1 MHYLNNNDIT
11 IMKNIHEWNNEY
23 AIYHKNKTNKIIHWF
38 CIPLIMY
45 SLFGIL
51 SQLSFSFTL
60 NDNNYT
66 INILVIFIVLATLY
80 YFKLSKKL
88 AIGMLIVTI
97 LLVKLLD
104 IIDIFNSELHLIIY
118 LSIFSIAW
126 VGQFLGHKIEGK
138 KPAFFK
144 DLQFLLIGPLW
155 LLSYIYKRLRIK
167 F

>member
-23 AIYHKNKTNKIIHWF
+23 AVYHKNKTNKIIHWF

>member
-1 MHYLNNNDIT
+1 
-11 IMKNIHEWNNEY
+11 MKDIHEWNNEY
-23 AIYHKNKTNKIIHWF
+23 AVYHRNKTNKIIHWF

-51 SQLSFSFTL
+51 SQLSFSYTF

-66 INILVIFIVLATLY
+66 INVLVIFIAPAILY

-88 AIGMLIVTI
+88 AIGMLLITI
-97 LLVKLLD
+97 IMVELLKV
-104 IIDIFNSELHLIIY
+104 IDIFNSDLHILIY
-118 LSIFSIAW
+118 LSIFTIAW
-126 VGQFLGHKIEGK
+126 IGQFLGHKIEGK

-144 DLQFLLIGPLW
+144 DLQFLLIGPIW